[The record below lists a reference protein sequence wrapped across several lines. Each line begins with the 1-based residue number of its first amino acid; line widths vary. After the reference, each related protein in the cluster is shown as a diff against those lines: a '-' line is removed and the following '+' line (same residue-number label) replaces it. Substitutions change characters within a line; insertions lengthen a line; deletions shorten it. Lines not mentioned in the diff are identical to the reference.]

1 MKLKPVLIGGVLV
14 AGVLG
19 GGSYAY
25 VSHTKT
31 VEAQQ
36 AEQSFDVAKK
46 AVNELYVSSQKK
58 EPRTDLKKNWH
69 KKTSKLIADVKS
81 KDERDKL
88 YKELSDI
95 SKMVTARD
103 SLKAFVKNGVVVTPK
118 YEANDK
124 PKIDVIHDYEM
135 KIAKENVSE
144 VKDINE
150 TFYNSLKKELDE
162 GEKQVKQIKDIYKKL
177 NGKKDSLTKK
187 EFDDLTKRI
196 KGIKNKDDR
205 KTLESLAKKQKNKL
219 VKKEEDKKVVKSS
232 SKDTKT
238 TSEESSSSKG
248 SDESSSSTG
257 STNSN
262 ETSNKITESN
272 NNSSASSSNGSNTNR
287 NYSNSGSSSSGSTGR
302 SNYGSG
308 SSSSG
313 SSSSGSTKSY
323 SSSKSSGSS
332 GSSSSSSR
340 NYSSN
345 SGSTK
350 KSSGSS
356 SSKKSSS
363 NKSSNNGSSNMDDV
377 NSIVDSINK
386 GNTSKKGSGEIDKG
400 GNTWDEYEINP

>member
-58 EPRTDLKKNWH
+58 EPRSDLKKNWH
-69 KKTSKLIADVKS
+69 EKTSKLIADVKS

-144 VKDINE
+144 VKDVNE
-150 TFYNSLKKELDE
+150 TFYNSLKKELNE

-205 KTLESLAKKQKNKL
+205 KNLESLAKKQKNKL
-219 VKKEEDKKVVKSS
+219 VKTEEDKKVVKSS

-238 TSEESSSSKG
+238 TSEESSSSNG

-262 ETSNKITESN
+262 GTSNTITESN
-272 NNSSASSSNGSNTNR
+272 NSSSASSSNGSNTNR
-287 NYSNSGSSSSGSTGR
+287 NYSSSGSSSSGSTGR

-313 SSSSGSTKSY
+313 STKSY

-332 GSSSSSSR
+332 SSSSSSSR

-345 SGSTK
+345 SGSSK

-356 SSKKSSS
+356 SGSNSSKKSSS
-363 NKSSNNGSSNMDDV
+363 KKSSNNGSNNMDDV

-386 GNTSKKGSGEIDKG
+386 GNTNKKGSGEIDKG

>member
-88 YKELSDI
+88 YKELSNI

-124 PKIDVIHDYEM
+124 PKIDIIHDYEM

-219 VKKEEDKKVVKSS
+219 VKKEEDKKKKEEDKKVVKSS

-238 TSEESSSSKG
+238 TSGESSSKG
-248 SDESSSSTG
+248 SDESSSSTS
-257 STNSN
+257 STKSN

-287 NYSNSGSSSSGSTGR
+287 NYSN
-302 SNYGSG
+302 
-308 SSSSG
+308 SG

-363 NKSSNNGSSNMDDV
+363 DKNSNNGSSNMDDV